1 METSWYVLSHSF
13 FSFFS
18 NFSEEKWRR
27 KFAGSMND
35 IQTLFITFIKWIFPK
50 ADKLILLIL
59 MRRIT
64 FSRTLLVTSTEWRGR
79 QQESLIQR
87 QFWESD
93 TKLFLRIRYEIKHLQ
108 SRSPWFSF
116 ISYDELCDWME
127 TNSQTWNDIRDQEKE
142 IGFEE
147 NKYLLQLLGAH
158 CNFSSSEKLSRLG
171 RKVCNAGVDQLG
183 AEQQQH
189 QNETRPPPSQTMV
202 PP

>member
-1 METSWYVLSHSF
+1 
-13 FSFFS
+13 
-18 NFSEEKWRR
+18 
-27 KFAGSMND
+27 
-35 IQTLFITFIKWIFPK
+35 
-50 ADKLILLIL
+50 
-59 MRRIT
+59 
-64 FSRTLLVTSTEWRGR
+64 
-79 QQESLIQR
+79 
-87 QFWESD
+87 
-93 TKLFLRIRYEIKHLQ
+93 
-108 SRSPWFSF
+108 
-116 ISYDELCDWME
+116 ME
-127 TNSQTWNDIRDQEKE
+127 TNSQTWNAIRDQEKE